1 VRDAILVTEKLGLR
15 WIWIDSFCILQD
27 DDYDKA
33 IEIGQMP
40 LIYNQ
45 ATITIAA
52 SRALHVNEGFLHNR
66 YTGESPETIF
76 QLPRTDANGKVGSVT
91 FCSPIESI
99 TEPLDLRAWALQERY
114 LSPRILEYGSYQ
126 TQWSCRFSH
135 EDPMSNEHLFTDGLY
150 EKLAIRKPK
159 EASKHAYF
167 YNITPLEGP
176 SKKWVPKRDI
186 RDQWYELVNTYT
198 HRKLTV
204 PGDRLPAIS
213 GLAAYFSRA
222 LTDEYKAGL
231 WKSKLPFELLWTLDE
246 PDHLEKEPSR
256 YQGPS
261 WSWGAVNQRIRFFQK
276 QFYTDDC
283 FEVVDCQTKAQSGTL
298 IAMINN
304 SEFGAVEAGSLT
316 LQGRLQIASWRL
328 PGAEN
333 VDWSFRVQYR
343 QKGALYRSHNS
354 DLKDQLKGATMYL
367 DAFFNDLTAEKFPIS
382 VHLMIVGRTSLKG
395 IKMQNQ
401 NERIVGLVLKR
412 ESATEYKRFGTFEF
426 SLETTRRNDLD
437 WLNSGDVQTITIV

>member
-1 VRDAILVTEKLGLR
+1 
-15 WIWIDSFCILQD
+15 
-27 DDYDKA
+27 
-33 IEIGQMP
+33 
-40 LIYNQ
+40 
-45 ATITIAA
+45 
-52 SRALHVNEGFLHNR
+52 
-66 YTGESPETIF
+66 
-76 QLPRTDANGKVGSVT
+76 
-91 FCSPIESI
+91 
-99 TEPLDLRAWALQERY
+99 
-114 LSPRILEYGSYQ
+114 
-126 TQWSCRFSH
+126 
-135 EDPMSNEHLFTDGLY
+135 
-150 EKLAIRKPK
+150 
-159 EASKHAYF
+159 
-167 YNITPLEGP
+167 
-176 SKKWVPKRDI
+176 
-186 RDQWYELVNTYT
+186 
-198 HRKLTV
+198 
-204 PGDRLPAIS
+204 
-213 GLAAYFSRA
+213 
-222 LTDEYKAGL
+222 
-231 WKSKLPFELLWTLDE
+231 
-246 PDHLEKEPSR
+246 
-256 YQGPS
+256 
-261 WSWGAVNQRIRFFQK
+261 
-276 QFYTDDC
+276 
-283 FEVVDCQTKAQSGTL
+283 
-298 IAMINN
+298 MINN